1 MLTIHHL
8 NNSRSQRILWLLEE
22 LGVDYHLETYQR
34 DPKTGLA
41 PAQMKAIHPLGRSPV
56 LTTESGS
63 LAESGAIVEFII
75 NNYGEG
81 RFQPPEDSS
90 LRQQY
95 WFWLHFAEGTLM
107 PPRVATLVFSK
118 AKEKMPWLLK
128 PLASKILDG
137 ITDAYYGPN
146 LKESLAYTE
155 SYLNNHEWFAGP
167 DITGADIQMSFPLET
182 LVATGQAS
190 KYPAISEWV
199 KKVHGRPAYKRAL
212 EKGGRYDYA

>member
-1 MLTIHHL
+1 MLTVHHL

-22 LGVDYHLETYQR
+22 LGVEYHLETYQR

-56 LTTESGS
+56 LTTDTGS

-75 NNYGEG
+75 NSYGEG
-81 RFQPPEDSS
+81 RFQPADDSL

-95 WFWLHFAEGTLM
+95 WFWLHFAEGSLM
-107 PPRVATLVFSK
+107 PPRVAALVFSK
-118 AKEKMPWLLK
+118 AKDKMPWLLR

-137 ITDAYYGPN
+137 ITEAYYGPN
-146 LKESLAYTE
+146 LKESMKYTE
-155 SYLNNHEWFAGP
+155 SYLKNHEWFAGTEP
-167 DITGADIQMSFPLET
+167 TGADVQMIFPLET
-182 LVATGQAS
+182 LVSMGRADA
-190 KYPAISEWV
+190 YPAVAKWV
-199 KKVHGRPAYKRAL
+199 EKVHARPAYQRAL